1 MTMRSGQQLL
11 LPASPLFIGASLLVA
26 LLLNMLP
33 ISQQAWMP
41 DLLALTLLFWT
52 VHQPLRVGIGAA
64 FCFGLV
70 MDVQQSALLGQNA
83 LSYTALSYLGIMVHR
98 RLLWFAVPTQALQLL
113 PLLLATQ
120 VLELIVRLIAGDGF
134 PIWSTWLSPLLQAL
148 LWPLASVLLLMPQRR
163 APDPDANRQL

>member
-1 MTMRSGQQLL
+1 
-11 LPASPLFIGASLLVA
+11 
-26 LLLNMLP
+26 
-33 ISQQAWMP
+33 
-41 DLLALTLLFWT
+41 
-52 VHQPLRVGIGAA
+52 
-64 FCFGLV
+64 

-134 PIWSTWLSPLLQAL
+134 PVWSTWLSPLLQAL

-163 APDPDANRQL
+163 APDPDENRPL